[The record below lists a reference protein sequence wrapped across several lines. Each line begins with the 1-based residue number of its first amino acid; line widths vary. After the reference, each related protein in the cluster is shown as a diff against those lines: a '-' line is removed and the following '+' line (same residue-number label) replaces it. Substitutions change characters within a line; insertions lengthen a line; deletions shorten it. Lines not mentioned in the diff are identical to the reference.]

1 MKFWVISSSL
11 GQLLIGHITNCLP
24 GLFQKTPNSKS
35 GQPRGLCWSYC
46 NWSLFPVSIVT
57 PIRLFFTVD
66 FTNWCLCLFFSLAYN
81 CQGQRIYLLAL
92 HVLLSR
98 VMPGMWEKIANPWS
112 MLSRTEQA
120 AVMLYSTFPLVNQ
133 PVGMAWGTPAMCLSP
148 LPETTSSPLIEKHQF
163 KSPDPYAT
171 ALRGETE
178 EAKPNRLKKRL
189 TNLFL
194 VPSECKFIVNKSTPG
209 MR

>member
-1 MKFWVISSSL
+1 MTSRGLALHEILGHFIFFRATTYWTHHKLSSRPVSKDPKFQVWTTKGS
-11 GQLLIGHITNCLP
+11 LLILLQLISVSS
-24 GLFQKTPNSKS
+24 F
-35 GQPRGLCWSYC
+35 YC
-46 NWSLFPVSIVT
+46 N

-81 CQGQRIYLLAL
+81 CQGQRIYRLVL

-112 MLSRTEQA
+112 MLSRIEQA

-133 PVGMAWGTPAMCLSP
+133 PVGMAWGTPAMCLPP

-171 ALRGETE
+171 ALTERG
-178 EAKPNRLKKRL
+178 NRGSQ
-189 TNLFL
+189 TQ
-194 VPSECKFIVNKSTPG
+194 
-209 MR
+209 